1 MIPNMPGSMDQ
12 SGLGSSHATAWAWDT
27 LQLAMY
33 ELQYVL
39 KDIITNKIIS
49 NKKLILVLLVY
60 FQEP

>member
-1 MIPNMPGSMDQ
+1 MDQ